1 MMRLSKGSV
10 FLAAS
15 CTCAYRVTAKWH
27 GIAGVYVCALINAD
41 KRKAQFQADSKEVV
55 TRILHVRG
63 DVLRS
68 LQPVRKLPQHE
79 SSRLS

>member
-1 MMRLSKGSV
+1 MMHLSKAIV

-27 GIAGVYVCALINAD
+27 GIAGVYVCAIINAE
-41 KRKAQFQADSKEVV
+41 KRKAQFQADSEEVA
-55 TRILHVRG
+55 TRILQVRG

-68 LQPVRKLPQHE
+68 LQPLRELPQRD